1 MCSFVSDVVSDSDKE
16 ASVEYE
22 GFGEQTK
29 QMVNNARASLQQDQR
44 RFVDFFSRKHRSDL
58 GRDAIKA
65 LSRGKY
71 LMHWQDVEVMKD
83 PLDLLL
89 YQQLLW
95 ELKPQTI
102 VELGAYAG
110 GTAIWMGDLLQ
121 SYGSTGH
128 IYSVDID
135 LSLLHDAA
143 KAHPRVTFMQG
154 DLAAIAQV
162 FPPGWLAARPH
173 PWLVIEDVHVHVV
186 ESLSYFDAWMQA
198 GDYFIIE
205 DTNPEAPAIS
215 GMGLDENL
223 GYEPYGTEK
232 LDELRAFMDM
242 HSAAYRV
249 DAYYTDM
256 FGYNGTWNWHGF
268 IKKIA

>member
-1 MCSFVSDVVSDSDKE
+1 MD
-16 ASVEYE
+16 YE
-22 GFGEQTK
+22 GFGEPTK
-29 QMVNNARASLQQDQR
+29 QIVNEVRAALRQEQT
-44 RFVDFFSRKHRSDL
+44 RFVDFFSREHRSDL
-58 GRDAIKA
+58 GREAIKA

-102 VELGAYAG
+102 FELGAYAG
-110 GTAIWMGDLLQ
+110 GTAMWMGDLLQ
-121 SYGSTGH
+121 SYGCPGH
-128 IYSVDID
+128 IHSVDID
-135 LSLLHDAA
+135 LSWLHEAA
-143 KAHPRVTFMQG
+143 KTHPRVTFRQG
-154 DLAAIAQV
+154 DLTAIEQV
-162 FPPGWLAARPH
+162 FPPDWLKTCPH
-173 PWLVIEDVHVHVV
+173 PWLVIEDAHVQVV
-186 ESLSYFDAWMQA
+186 ESLSYFHHWMHA
-198 GDYFIIE
+198 GDYFIVE

-215 GMGLDENL
+215 GMGLDESL

-232 LDELRAFMDM
+232 LDELRTFMET
-242 HSAAYRV
+242 HGAAYRV
-249 DAYYTDM
+249 DTYYTDM

>member
-1 MCSFVSDVVSDSDKE
+1 MRDKDISVDYE
-16 ASVEYE
+16 A
-22 GFGEQTK
+22 FGEPTK
-29 QMVNNARASLQQDQR
+29 QMVNDIRAALLKEQA
-44 RFVDFFSRKHRSDL
+44 RFVDFFSREQRSDL

-95 ELKPQTI
+95 ELQPQTI
-102 VELGAYAG
+102 FELGAYAG
-110 GTAIWMGDLLQ
+110 GTAIWMGDMLE

-128 IYSVDID
+128 IYSADID

-143 KAHPRVTFMQG
+143 KAHARVTFLEG
-154 DLAAIAQV
+154 DLKVIDQV
-162 FPPGWLAARPH
+162 FPSDWLQTCPH
-173 PWLVIEDVHVHVV
+173 PWLVIEDAHVHVV
-186 ESLSYFDAWMQA
+186 ESLSYFHQWMHA
-198 GDYFIIE
+198 GDYVIIE

-215 GMGLDENL
+215 GMGLDESL

-232 LDELRAFMDM
+232 LDELRAFMNL
-242 HSAAYRV
+242 HGAAYRV

-268 IKKIA
+268 LKKII